1 MNPVRRRGCLRVGC
15 PALLLAVLIFGFGL
29 ASGFALATLTG
40 QRPPDEVSGEA
51 GILWQTFNLL
61 QREYYARPLNGR
73 ELVYAAIRGMVQSVG
88 DEYTVFL
95 APQQAKEVRS
105 SFEGNYEGIGIFV
118 ELRDG
123 LPTVLSP
130 MPGTPADRAG
140 LRPGD
145 AIVAVDGRPTHALPL
160 DQVISWVR
168 GPSGTQVTLTIRR
181 LGRNETFDVTVTRER
196 ITAPAALA
204 HILDGQYAY
213 LRLTVFNERTVPEL
227 DRALADVLAKD
238 PKGVILDLRNNGGGY
253 VDSAQQTLGRFLE
266 SGVAFYEDTDPG
278 PGGIVEMPV
287 KPGGP
292 KAYGV
297 PLVVLVN
304 GFTASAAEIVAG
316 ALQDHGRAVL
326 IGERT
331 FGKGSVQRVHDFQD
345 GSSLRVTWA
354 HWLTPSKRD
363 ITAQGIMPDII
374 LPLQG
379 QAFTLDEDPH
389 VLRAVEFL
397 KAGR

>member
-1 MNPVRRRGCLRVGC
+1 MRPVGRRGWLRVGC
-15 PALLLAVLIFGFGL
+15 PALLLALLVFGL
-29 ASGFALATLTG
+29 GLVAGFTLAVSSG
-40 QRPPDEVSGEA
+40 QRPPDEVGREA
-51 GILWQTFNLL
+51 GILWQTFGLL
-61 QREYYARPLNGR
+61 QREYYGRPLDGR
-73 ELVYAAIRGMVQSVG
+73 ELVYAAIRGMVQSLG

-95 APQQAKEVRS
+95 APQQAQEVRS
-105 SFEGNYEGIGIFV
+105 SLEGKYEGIGIFV

-140 LRPGD
+140 LKPGD
-145 AIVAVDGRPTHALPL
+145 AIVAVDGRPTQSLPL

-181 LGRNETFDVTVTRER
+181 PGSTETFDVTVTRER
-196 ITAPAALA
+196 ITAPAVLA
-204 HILDGQYAY
+204 RTLDGQFAY

-227 DRALADVLAKD
+227 DRALADALAK
-238 PKGVILDLRNNGGGY
+238 GSRGIILDLRNNGGGY

-266 SGVAFYEDTDPG
+266 SGVAFYEDSDPG
-278 PGGIVEMPV
+278 PDGIVEMPV
-287 KPGGP
+287 KPGGT
-292 KAYGV
+292 KAYKV
-297 PLVVLVN
+297 PLAVLVN

-331 FGKGSVQRVHDFQD
+331 FGKGSVQRVHDFED
-345 GSSLRVTWA
+345 GSSLRITSA
-354 HWLTPSKRD
+354 HWLTPSRRD
-363 ITAQGIMPDII
+363 IMAQGIMPDVII
-374 LPLQG
+374 PLQG
-379 QAFTLDEDPH
+379 QAFSFDQDPH

-397 KAGR
+397 KSGR